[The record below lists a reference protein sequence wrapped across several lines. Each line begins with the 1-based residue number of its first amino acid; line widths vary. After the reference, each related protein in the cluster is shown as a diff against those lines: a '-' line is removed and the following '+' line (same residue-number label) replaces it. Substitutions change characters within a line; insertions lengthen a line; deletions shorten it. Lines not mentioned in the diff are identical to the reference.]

1 MLVAGTVVLSLMP
14 SPPTTEVTI
23 DDKLLHGITY
33 FVLATWFTGIYRPE
47 RYAMVGAALL
57 ALGAVIELLQA
68 AGGERL
74 GEWFDLLANLTG
86 ILLGLGLARAGLGGW
101 CLRVE
106 RLLSVTRRV

>member
-1 MLVAGTVVLSLMP
+1 MP

-23 DDKLLHGITY
+23 NDKLLHGITY
-33 FVLATWFTGIYRPE
+33 FVLATWFAGIYRPE
-47 RYAMVGAALL
+47 RYVVLGAALL

-68 AGGERL
+68 AGGERM

-106 RLLSVTRRV
+106 RLLSVTRRA